1 MCTLEDCMLATSSI
15 KARWSAYDGSS
26 SERLMD
32 VLTEMR
38 KASIEPK
45 RVVLFIVKLINR
57 YDCSRGRKN
66 GNQGLTI
73 APPFYIYNNQGDYT
87 DEMKEVYYG

>member
-1 MCTLEDCMLATSSI
+1 
-15 KARWSAYDGSS
+15 
-26 SERLMD
+26 D
-32 VLTEMR
+32 VLTKMR

-45 RVVLFIVKLINR
+45 RVVFIYSKIDKSAVTIVVE
-57 YDCSRGRKN
+57 GRKN

>member
-1 MCTLEDCMLATSSI
+1 
-15 KARWSAYDGSS
+15 
-26 SERLMD
+26 MD

-57 YDCSRGRKN
+57 LTIVVEGRKN